1 MKVDEQK
8 INKDFKHFALYL
20 VQIGPVVAEKW
31 TLRAAGESA
40 LVLGFV

>member
-8 INKDFKHFALYL
+8 ISEDFKHFALYL
-20 VQIGPVVAEKW
+20 VQISPVVPEKL
-31 TLRAAGESA
+31 TLRAACESA